1 MDYQKVYK
9 IATLAA
15 RVIWVAFVIVT
26 VILAIAVAQK
36 NKTIKTLKADVKS
49 QTEQIDSLN
58 KYNKELGELNGL
70 QVNVTFQFT
79 QKNVLS
85 FSQSNCQNV
94 AKEVAQLT
102 RKELLDSLRVNN
114 EK

>member
-1 MDYQKVYK
+1 MVITKGIRITCYAV
-9 IATLAA
+9 IA
-15 RVIWVAFVIVT
+15 AF
-26 VILAIAVAQK
+26 ILSYIALAVATGVQRK
-36 NKTIKTLKADVKS
+36 HIKECKAQLKAK
-49 QTEQIDSLN
+49 TEQIDSLAR
-58 KYNKELGELNGL
+58 YNRELGELNGL

-102 RKELLDSLRVNN
+102 RKELLDSLKADRP
-114 EK
+114 